1 LELLTVLIAVL
12 TGYKGMIYY
21 GYESGVSSR
30 MSPDKNFFRFRVDHA
45 VASHFFFLILLIL
58 LAAIFPP
65 FIFLSVV
72 IFSSYL
78 DVFSFFSVDFSPV
91 ISKILSKS
99 LGARAPPFW
108 TDPIY
113 S

>member
-1 LELLTVLIAVL
+1 
-12 TGYKGMIYY
+12 MIYY

-30 MSPDKNFFRFRVDHA
+30 MSPDKNFFRFRLDHT
-45 VASHFFFLILLIL
+45 VESQLFFLILFVL

-65 FIFLSVV
+65 LIFLSVI
-72 IFSSYL
+72 IFSAYL
-78 DVFSFFSVDFSPV
+78 DVFSFFSVDFSPA

-99 LGARAPPFW
+99 LGARAPPFR